1 MFPPTV
7 VWLLTAA
14 LTCLSAAAIPQS
26 VDSSAQ
32 RGALRMDLDTIA
44 RQFRVA
50 YRVPETASGEV
61 VVRCSWAPAGSDEWR
76 PARVRPWVSQ
86 TALEL
91 LDEAEWRRW
100 VLEGRIVE
108 LRAAGLERFV
118 VFDPYPEA
126 QIDGRVD
133 VDFRVRVETPDGIE
147 LSSEQTRLQADNS
160 DVVYLEDW
168 SRVLQRDALADAPV
182 PEDRKWQFRTDL
194 APEEASLGNG
204 LRGQSPADLPLPKL
218 TYPLDLTGW
227 YAIFVCTPARWGV
240 EMRLTGDERADLL
253 GSDFPRQEFLW
264 RWAPLDRQHLV
275 IGQGQSYTGYAGA
288 AIDYVKLVPLTEAQV
303 AELEAPL
310 AGKRDKVIAGYWEP
324 YSWAF
329 GRRVTETLQHRE
341 PLAAFAEARMDIV
354 DTQVGRFGDT
364 VVYESRHTDQLLYST
379 IGDPIGPIAQPK
391 TDNVGLMQ
399 QHTNTL
405 DATLRYARELGLTCH
420 ANWGAT
426 CCYPGTPL
434 ESGFSKAH
442 PEWRRGSAL
451 RYEVPEVREYM
462 LRLWRETLEIGAPGL
477 SIDFCRYPEGIDTA
491 ETCTGFLRDLRQLAD
506 EFEPE
511 RGAHIPI
518 LIRFPARGVRLN
530 EVFDYRTWVKEGLV
544 DYLCPSNIQ
553 ARHLHFDIAEYRK
566 ATRGTRCKLLPVV
579 DGLGWA
585 LDFPGPF
592 LRRVEELYQ
601 AGADGI
607 YVYQADGR
615 ILTKPMYRR
624 MLALL
629 GSRAAVA
636 RWWAAEDRLNGE
648 WSKGLYL
655 SRPNEYP
662 GWHGWE
668 RLRVWTEG
676 LEPGPLEL
684 YLDGA
689 LVNRCEGPP
698 YLLGTEEYAS
708 DGVIPP
714 GEHELRVRAQDGEGW
729 LERTFKIVGAG

>member
-1 MFPPTV
+1 MHALNP
-7 VWLLTAA
+7 LLLFAGACAGQPQLAPAA
-14 LTCLSAAAIPQS
+14 QGGSPRMLLDPL
-26 VDSSAQ
+26 Q
-32 RGALRMDLDTIA
+32 RT
-44 RQFRVA
+44 FRVV
-50 YRVPETASGEV
+50 YRVPETAPEEV
-61 VVRCSWAPAGSDEWR
+61 VVRCSWAAAGSEEWHS
-76 PARVRPWVSQ
+76 ARVRPWVSE

-91 LDEAEWRRW
+91 VEEAEWRQW
-100 VLEGRIVE
+100 ALEGRLVE
-108 LRAAGLERFV
+108 RRAAGLERSL

-126 QIDGRVD
+126 QAEGRVD
-133 VDFRVRVETPDGIE
+133 VDFRVRVEAPDGRE
-147 LSSEQTRLQADNS
+147 LSVQQLRLQADNS
-160 DVVYLEDW
+160 DVVYLDDW
-168 SRVLQRDALADAPV
+168 SRVLQRDALADDPAPA
-182 PEDRKWQFRTDL
+182 DRKWRFRTDL
-194 APEEASLGNG
+194 DPAEAAGGSALFG
-204 LRGQSPADLPLPKL
+204 RSPAELPLPTL
-218 TYPLDLTGW
+218 TYPLSLRGW
-227 YAIFVCTPARWGV
+227 YAIFVCTPAHWGV
-240 EMRLTGDERADLL
+240 ELRLTGDERADSL

-264 RWAPLDRQHLV
+264 RWAPMDRQHLV
-275 IGQGQSYTGYAGA
+275 IRQGQSYTGYAGA

-303 AELEAPL
+303 AEITASF
-310 AGKRDKVIAGYWEP
+310 AGKRDKTIVGYWEP

-329 GRRVTETLQHRE
+329 SRRVTETLQHRE
-341 PLAAFAEARMDIV
+341 PLVAFAEARVDIV
-354 DTQVGRFGDT
+354 DTQVGRFGDMA
-364 VVYESRHTDQLLYST
+364 VYETRHTDQLLYST
-379 IGDPIGPIAQPK
+379 IGDPIGAIAQPK

-405 DATLRYARELGLTCH
+405 DATLRYARELGLACH

-434 ESGFSKAH
+434 ENTFSQAH

-491 ETCTGFLRDLRQLAD
+491 ETCTAFLRELRALAD
-506 EFEPE
+506 EFETQ
-511 RGAHIPI
+511 RGAPIPI
-518 LIRFPARGVRLN
+518 LIRFPARGVRLH

-553 ARHLHFDIAEYRK
+553 ARHLHFDVAEYRR

-592 LRRVEELYQ
+592 LRRVEELYE
-601 AGADGI
+601 AGVDGI

-624 MLALL
+624 TLALL
-629 GSRAAVA
+629 GSRSAVA
-636 RWWAAEDRLNGE
+636 RWCERERALAPER
-648 WSKGLYL
+648 SKGLYI
-655 SRPNEYP
+655 SRPNEHP

-676 LEPGPLEL
+676 IEPGPMEL
-684 YLDGA
+684 YLDGR
-689 LVNRCEGPP
+689 LVNACEGPP
-698 YLLGTEEYAS
+698 YLLGAEEYAS

-714 GEHELRVRAQDGEGW
+714 GEHELRLRARDGEGW
-729 LERTFKIVGAG
+729 LERTLTIVGAG